1 MINVNHI
8 EAGSYVNGT
17 GKRFVLWVQ
26 GCGFHCKGCGNPDT
40 WSFDENKYYSVQELL
55 SMIIKDSSL
64 DGVTFSGGEPFLQAE
79 ELSKLAAA
87 IKEHTKLTIHIFTG
101 FELEEIKQPK
111 QIKLLNLVDTLVYGR
126 FDKTKPNNNQKVWH
140 NPQGNDSWKF
150 NNTDV
155 EIDIDNDGDI
165 NINGFPTEELIN
177 DIKDIQNE
185 RI

>member
-8 EAGSYVNGT
+8 ETGSYVNGT

-79 ELSKLAAA
+79 ELSKLAAYK
-87 IKEHTKLTIHIFTG
+87 INNSHIHR
-101 FELEEIKQPK
+101 
-111 QIKLLNLVDTLVYGR
+111 V
-126 FDKTKPNNNQKVWH
+126 
-140 NPQGNDSWKF
+140 
-150 NNTDV
+150 
-155 EIDIDNDGDI
+155 
-165 NINGFPTEELIN
+165 
-177 DIKDIQNE
+177 
-185 RI
+185 